1 MHARVRTLDNRRY
14 GYLFIL
20 PFAIFFL
27 VFNVYPIGYS
37 FFLSL
42 QKWNGFSKMSFIG
55 FGQYLN
61 LVRDPR
67 FWGDLLNTFYLFII
81 NVPLIVVLSL
91 VGATILDSRSLPLK
105 NLFMSIYLFP
115 YFVPLVVVSVIFG
128 LMMSTHYG
136 ILNQILGL
144 VGIPH
149 VPWLDS
155 RHWSKNAILVALL
168 WRWVG
173 YWTLVQL
180 AGLQSID
187 KNLYEAA
194 IIDGAG
200 KVRMFTSITIP
211 LMRPILLF
219 VFVLN
224 SIGTLQ
230 AFDTPY
236 ILTNGGPLQSS
247 ETSVMYIYYFGFTY
261 FKLGQAAAASWL
273 VFVVILVVSLLQL
286 RAGRGGDERSS

>member
-1 MHARVRTLDNRRY
+1 MHARTLDHRNY

-20 PFAIFFL
+20 PFALFFL
-27 VFNVYPIGYS
+27 VFNVYPVGYS

-42 QKWNGFSKMSFIG
+42 QNWSG
-55 FGQYLN
+55 FGAMRYAGLSEYDVLLN
-61 LVRDPR
+61 DPR
-67 FWGDLLNTFYLFII
+67 FWGDLLNTLYLFII

-91 VGATILDSRSLPLK
+91 VGAVILDSRDLPMK

-115 YFVPLVVVSVIFG
+115 YFVPLVVVSVVFG
-128 LMMSTHYG
+128 LMMSTQYG

-144 VGIPH
+144 VGIPA
-149 VPWLDS
+149 VPWLNS
-155 RHWSKNAILVALL
+155 QHWSKNAVLVALL
-168 WRWVG
+168 WRWTG
-173 YWTLVQL
+173 YWTLVSL

-200 KVRMFTSITIP
+200 RIRMFFRITIP

-230 AFDTPY
+230 AFDTPF
-236 ILTNGGPLQSS
+236 ILTAGGPLQSS
-247 ETSVMYIYYFGFTY
+247 ETSVMYIYYYGFSY
-261 FKLGQAAAASWL
+261 FKVGQAAAASWV
-273 VFVVILVVSLLQL
+273 VFIVILIVSILQL
-286 RAGRGGDERSS
+286 RAGRGRAEE

>member
-1 MHARVRTLDNRRY
+1 VRARTLDNRNY

-20 PFAIFFL
+20 PFTLVFL
-27 VFNVYPIGYS
+27 IFNVYPIGYS

-42 QKWNGFSKMSFIG
+42 QHWNGFTKMEYVGFRGYEILIG
-55 FGQYLN
+55 
-61 LVRDPR
+61 DPR
-67 FWGDLLNTFYLFII
+67 FWRDLLNTLYLFII
-81 NVPLIVVLSL
+81 NVPLMVILSL
-91 VGATILDSRSLPLK
+91 VGAVILDSPELPLK

-115 YFVPLVVVSVIFG
+115 YFVPLVVVSAIFG
-128 LMMSTHYG
+128 LMMGTDYG

-149 VPWLDS
+149 IPWLIS
-155 RHWSKNAILVALL
+155 AAWSKNAILVALI

-173 YWTLVQL
+173 YWTLVSL

-200 KVRMFTSITIP
+200 RIRMFLRITIP
-211 LMRPILLF
+211 LMRPVLLF

-236 ILTNGGPLQSS
+236 IMTGGGPLQSS
-247 ETSVMYIYYFGFTY
+247 ETSVMYIYYYGFTY
-261 FKLGQAAAASWL
+261 FKFGQAAAASWI
-273 VFVVILVVSLLQL
+273 VFIVILIISILQL
-286 RAGRGGDERSS
+286 RAGRGQADR